1 MTTLLLPPPHWHPA
15 AGSVTAEFG
24 APSTGGFAILAEGWP
39 DPGAARLR
47 APGNAPTAFLPLG
60 DAAFLASTAKA
71 GATFTITAPAPPLRC
86 RVVFLPRPR
95 QSPTLTLLAPRAIRS
110 PARRAA
116 YDIEAGRGRVVAA
129 LAAQE
134 LDTALGVVAEMLAAA
149 RADAATGQAVAAVL
163 AHLARYPLARSP
175 ALGAFVAALT
185 E

>member
-1 MTTLLLPPPHWHPA
+1 MTTLLLPPSHWRAA
-15 AGSVTAEFG
+15 AGAVTAEFRV
-24 APSTGGFAILAEGWP
+24 PSTGGFTILAEGWP
-39 DPGAARLR
+39 DPGAARLL
-47 APGNAPTAFLPLG
+47 PSTGAPTAFRPLG
-60 DAAFLASTAKA
+60 DAAFLAGAAET
-71 GATFTITAPAPPLRC
+71 GATFAITAPAPPLHC

-95 QSPTLTLLAPRAIRS
+95 QSPTLALLAPRAIRA

-116 YDIEAGRGRVVAA
+116 YDLEAGRARVVAA

-134 LDTALGVVAEMLAAA
+134 LDTALGVVAEMLAVA